1 MTKILKPE
9 SPLNFLPKELGNDQ
23 LMIFDS
29 LRFTA
34 EMIDYCHSQLV
45 NSLENIA
52 LQKENKIH
60 FKVFHY
66 AWSII
71 DHSEKFQKL
80 YKTLNPPENSVI
92 NTLSYLTKFRNAIQ
106 HVDINLK
113 GNVKILENG
122 RPIYGSLKW
131 VVCNPE
137 KNETH
142 TSLLIS
148 GIFNI
153 QNIEFRQ
160 HAQGGYPNLI
170 NEIVLETDTLSK
182 KDENEINISK
192 LLIDIEEIINK
203 VDANLNETIASRNLQ
218 KLDWKSIKDVLLN
231 VKNE

>member
-34 EMIDYCHSQLV
+34 EMTDYCHSQLV

-80 YKTLNPPENSVI
+80 YKILNQENVI
-92 NTLSYLTKFRNAIQ
+92 GK
-106 HVDINLK
+106 
-113 GNVKILENG
+113 
-122 RPIYGSLKW
+122 
-131 VVCNPE
+131 
-137 KNETH
+137 
-142 TSLLIS
+142 
-148 GIFNI
+148 
-153 QNIEFRQ
+153 
-160 HAQGGYPNLI
+160 
-170 NEIVLETDTLSK
+170 
-182 KDENEINISK
+182 
-192 LLIDIEEIINK
+192 
-203 VDANLNETIASRNLQ
+203 
-218 KLDWKSIKDVLLN
+218 
-231 VKNE
+231 